1 VNKMNR
7 VAGLLRAFVFVIAG
21 SLSAWAQA
29 QIQGTVKDP
38 SGAILP
44 GVEVKAMQ
52 ADTGVVRE
60 TVTNETGGYVLP
72 NLATGPYRVEASLPG
87 FRTFV
92 QTGIVLDLNANVV
105 INAVLEVGQVTE
117 TVEVQ
122 ANASMVETRSLSVRQ
137 VIENAQIVDLP
148 LNGRNPTDLILLAG
162 GAVAAGGTSS
172 SRALGGGVGVSV
184 AGSVPTATTYALDG
198 ANHNNPFD
206 NLNYP
211 CRFPIRCRSSAY
223 KPARKTR
230 RAVFFPARR

>member
-1 VNKMNR
+1 MKRIVIGIF
-7 VAGLLRAFVFVIAG
+7 VGLFICALNCAVVWG
-21 SLSAWAQA
+21 QA

-44 GVEVKAMQ
+44 GVEVKATQ
-52 ADTGVVRE
+52 TDTGVIRE
-60 TVTNETGGYVLP
+60 TVTNETGAYSLANLP
-72 NLATGPYRVEASLPG
+72 TGPYRLEAALPG

-92 QTGIVLDLNANVV
+92 QTGLVLDLNANTVV
-105 INAVLEVGQVTE
+105 NAVLEVGQVTE

-172 SRALGGGVGVSV
+172 
-184 AGSVPTATTYALDG
+184 
-198 ANHNNPFD
+198 
-206 NLNYP
+206 
-211 CRFPIRCRSSAY
+211 
-223 KPARKTR
+223 
-230 RAVFFPARR
+230 